1 MKAIRLFFTLT
12 FILASASFAL
22 AQTVTETFAVSGNC
36 GMCKSRI
43 EKAAKEAGAT
53 EATWDQ
59 NKKSLT
65 VSFSAD
71 ATSVAKIQQK
81 VAEVG
86 HDNAGFRATDEVYA
100 KLHGCCKYE
109 RTGSSDAVVGNCC
122 KDGKCSK
129 AADGCCKDGKCSKAA
144 ESCCKNGK
152 CKEGKSGKAGKCCK
166 GDKGTACAEGQHKD
180 GKSCCSK
187 KS

>member
-1 MKAIRLFFTLT
+1 MKSIRLFITLT

-65 VSFSAD
+65 VSFSAE

-86 HDNAGFRATDEVYA
+86 HDNAGFRATEEVYA

-109 RTGSSDAVVGNCC
+109 RESADAAGA
-122 KDGKCSK
+122 G
-129 AADGCCKDGKCSKAA
+129 
-144 ESCCKNGK
+144 SCCKEGKCGKDGK
-152 CKEGKSGKAGKCCK
+152 CKEGKSGKGKKSCK
-166 GDKGTACAEGQHKD
+166 EGKEGSCGNAKGKD
-180 GKSCCSK
+180 EKSCCSK

>member
-1 MKAIRLFFTLT
+1 MKSIRLFFTLT

-22 AQTVTETFAVSGNC
+22 AQTTTETFAVAGNC

-53 EATWDQ
+53 DAAWDQ
-59 NKKSLT
+59 NKKALT
-65 VSFSAD
+65 VSFEAG

-100 KLHGCCKYE
+100 QLHGCCKYE
-109 RTGSSDAVVGNCC
+109 RATSLDAAAGNCC
-122 KDGKCSK
+122 KDGKC
-129 AADGCCKDGKCSKAA
+129 GKD
-144 ESCCKNGK
+144 GK
-152 CKEGKSGKAGKCCK
+152 CKEGKSGKGKEGK
-166 GDKGTACAEGQHKD
+166 G
-180 GKSCCSK
+180 CCSK

>member
-1 MKAIRLFFTLT
+1 MKSVRLLFILT

-53 EATWDQ
+53 DASWDQ
-59 NKKSLT
+59 SKKTLT
-65 VSFSAD
+65 VSFSSE

-86 HDNAGFRATDEVYA
+86 HDNAGFRTTDEVYS

-109 RTGSSDAVVGNCC
+109 RASSSATAIGSCC
-122 KDGKCSK
+122 KDGKCGK
-129 AADGCCKDGKCSKAA
+129 HGQCKEGKCG
-144 ESCCKNGK
+144 EDGK
-152 CKEGKSGKAGKCCK
+152 CKEGKSCKGKKCCK
-166 GDKGTACAEGQHKD
+166 EGNEGSCANAKGKE
-180 GKSCCSK
+180 GKSCCNK

>member
-1 MKAIRLFFTLT
+1 MKSIRLFITLT

-22 AQTVTETFAVSGNC
+22 AQTITETFAVSGNC

-53 EATWDQ
+53 DASWDQ
-59 NKKSLT
+59 SKKTLT
-65 VSFSAD
+65 VSFSAE
-71 ATSVAKIQQK
+71 ASSVAKIQQK

-86 HDNAGFRATDEVYA
+86 HDNAGFRASDEVYS

-109 RTGSSDAVVGNCC
+109 RASSTDAVAGSCC
-122 KDGKCSK
+122 KDGKCTKGDS
-129 AADGCCKDGKCSKAA
+129 CCKD
-144 ESCCKNGK
+144 GK
-152 CKEGKSGKAGKCCK
+152 CKEGKSGKGKKCCK
-166 GDKGTACAEGQHKD
+166 EGKEGACANAKE
-180 GKSCCSK
+180 GKSCCK

>member
-1 MKAIRLFFTLT
+1 MKSIRLFFTMT

-22 AQTVTETFAVSGNC
+22 AQTTTETFAVSGNC

-53 EATWDQ
+53 DASWDQ
-59 NKKSLT
+59 NKKTLT
-65 VSFSAD
+65 VSFSAE
-71 ATSVAKIQQK
+71 ATNVAKIQQK

-100 KLHGCCKYE
+100 KLHGCCKYD
-109 RTGSSDAVVGNCC
+109 RATSSDAT
-122 KDGKCSK
+122 
-129 AADGCCKDGKCSKAA
+129 A
-144 ESCCKNGK
+144 ESCCKEGKCGKDGK
-152 CKEGKSGKAGKCCK
+152 CKEGKSGKGKKCCK
-166 GDKGTACAEGQHKD
+166 EGKEGASCGSAKAEN

>member
-1 MKAIRLFFTLT
+1 MKSIRLIFSLT

-22 AQTVTETFAVSGNC
+22 AQTTTETFAVAGNC

-53 EATWDQ
+53 DASWDQ
-59 NKKSLT
+59 NKKALT
-65 VSFSAD
+65 VIFNAD
-71 ATSVAKIQQK
+71 VSSVAKIQQK
-81 VAEVG
+81 VAAVG

-109 RTGSSDAVVGNCC
+109 RASSIE
-122 KDGKCSK
+122 
-129 AADGCCKDGKCSKAA
+129 AAAG
-144 ESCCKNGK
+144 SCCKEGKCGKDSK
-152 CKEGKSGKAGKCCK
+152 CKEGKSANESKSCKEGKEGASCGNSK
-166 GDKGTACAEGQHKD
+166 GNEGE
-180 GKSCCSK
+180 SCCSK

>member
-1 MKAIRLFFTLT
+1 MKSIRLFLTMT

-22 AQTVTETFAVSGNC
+22 AQAVTETFAVSGNC

-43 EKAAKEAGAT
+43 EKAAKEAGAN
-53 EATWDQ
+53 EAAWDQ
-59 NKKSLT
+59 DKKALT
-65 VSFSAD
+65 VSFSSD
-71 ATSVAKIQQK
+71 VTSVAKIQQK

-109 RTGSSDAVVGNCC
+109 RASSSDAVADKCC

-129 AADGCCKDGKCSKAA
+129 NGDCCKGGKC
-144 ESCCKNGK
+144 EKNGK
-152 CKEGKSGKAGKCCK
+152 CKEGKSGKANKCCK
-166 GDKGTACAEGQHKD
+166 GENGTACAEGQHKD
-180 GKSCCSK
+180 EKSCCSK

>member
-1 MKAIRLFFTLT
+1 MKTIRLFFTLT

-22 AQTVTETFAVSGNC
+22 AQTETETFAVSGNC

-43 EKAAKEAGAT
+43 EKAAKEAGAN
-53 EATWDQ
+53 EAAWDQ
-59 NKKSLT
+59 NKKALT
-65 VSFSAD
+65 VSFSSD
-71 ATSVAKIQQK
+71 VTSVAKIQQK

-109 RTGSSDAVVGNCC
+109 RESTAAAEGNCC
-122 KDGKCSK
+122 KEGKC
-129 AADGCCKDGKCSKAA
+129 GKD
-144 ESCCKNGK
+144 GK
-152 CKEGKSGKAGKCCK
+152 CKEGKSGKGSKSCKEGKEGSCGSVK
-166 GDKGTACAEGQHKD
+166 GND

>member
-1 MKAIRLFFTLT
+1 MKSIRLFLTMT

-22 AQTVTETFAVSGNC
+22 AQAVTETFAVSGNC

-43 EKAAKEAGAT
+43 EKAAKEAGAN
-53 EATWDQ
+53 EAAWDQ
-59 NKKSLT
+59 DKKALT
-65 VSFSAD
+65 VSFSSD
-71 ATSVAKIQQK
+71 VTSVAKIQQK

-109 RTGSSDAVVGNCC
+109 RESTAATEGNCC
-122 KDGKCSK
+122 KEGKC
-129 AADGCCKDGKCSKAA
+129 GKDGKCKESK
-144 ESCCKNGK
+144 SGK
-152 CKEGKSGKAGKCCK
+152 GSKSCKEGKGDACGSAK
-166 GDKGTACAEGQHKD
+166 GNE

>member
-53 EATWDQ
+53 EASWDQ

-109 RTGSSDAVVGNCC
+109 RENTAATEGNCC
-122 KDGKCSK
+122 KEGKC
-129 AADGCCKDGKCSKAA
+129 G
-144 ESCCKNGK
+144 KNGK
-152 CKEGKSGKAGKCCK
+152 CKDGKSGKGNKSCKEGKEGSCGNEK
-166 GDKGTACAEGQHKD
+166 GKD
-180 GKSCCSK
+180 GKGCCSK